1 MTGKQKIRDRI
12 LKLREMTAARG
23 CTEAEALAAAAHAA
37 QLMRDH
43 GLSEA
48 DIVMEEK
55 RSGRAGAGKA
65 IRAKLW
71 PVIATC
77 TNTAAL
83 ILEDATGTTV
93 NFIGATPG
101 PDVAVYLRDVCE
113 RALDRAI
120 REFKAGKFYRR
131 RRGLASK
138 RAAVADFSVGFVNRL
153 SYRLI
158 DTFTQVMDRAARDT
172 AIATRDQRYANS
184 VEVPPPSAPLRHN
197 EARAAGWIA
206 GKDVTLA
213 HGVGG
218 NAAPLQI
225 GEAR

>member
-12 LKLREMTAARG
+12 RQLREMTSARG
-23 CTEAEALAAAAHAA
+23 CTEAEALAAADKAA

-55 RSGRAGAGKA
+55 RSGRAGMGKA

-71 PVIATC
+71 PVIGGC
-77 TNTAAL
+77 TNTAVL
-83 ILEDATGTTV
+83 ITQDGTGATV
-93 NFIGATPG
+93 AFIGVTPG
-101 PDVAVYLRDVCE
+101 PDIAVYLRDVCE
-113 RALDRAI
+113 RALDRSI
-120 REFKAGKFYRR
+120 RDFKTGKFYRR

-138 RAAVADFSVGFVNRL
+138 RAAVADFADGFVNRL
-153 SYRLI
+153 SRRLVE
-158 DTFTQVMDRAARDT
+158 TFSPVMDRDAYEAALV
-172 AIATRDQRYANS
+172 ARDQRYEDSFEWKPTA
-184 VEVPPPSAPLRHN
+184 APLRHN

-218 NAAPLQI
+218 SAAPLQI
-225 GEAR
+225 GGGS